1 MMPSKPRLKRRPL
14 VPQLQRISFTQTEVG
29 MMNDIVDYLI
39 KQGEDIKDEGYISRT
54 ISRSVT
60 TKGEMLK
67 KLLGEGVIE

>member
-29 MMNDIVDYLI
+29 MMNEIVDYQI
-39 KQGEDIKDEGYISRT
+39 RQSEDISHTTYVDFAI
-54 ISRSVT
+54 VT
-60 TKGEMLK
+60 AMKAKSEMLK